1 MLSRRLVKK
10 GHEVAIAVDGQQ
22 GVDIAASQKP
32 EIILLDMSLPVMDG
46 WEAAKR
52 LKADAGTSDIPIIAL
67 TAHAMAGGELELPA
81 GDVVRDVI
89 CTTDGATKGA
99 LLPFAQLVDR
109 YRVDADELTFG
120 VVKAEIE
127 AGDRK

>member
-1 MLSRRLVKK
+1 M
-10 GHEVAIAVDGQQ
+10 
-22 GVDIAASQKP
+22 P
-32 EIILLDMSLPVMDG
+32 
-46 WEAAKR
+46 
-52 LKADAGTSDIPIIAL
+52 T
-67 TAHAMAGGELELPA
+67 GELELPA

-89 CTTDGATKGA
+89 GATDGASKGA

-127 AGDRK
+127 AGDRKR